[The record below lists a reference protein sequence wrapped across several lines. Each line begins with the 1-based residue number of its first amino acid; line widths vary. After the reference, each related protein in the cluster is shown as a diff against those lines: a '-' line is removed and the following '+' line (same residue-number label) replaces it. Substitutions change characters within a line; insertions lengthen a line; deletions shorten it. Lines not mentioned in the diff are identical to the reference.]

1 MSFKARL
8 LKREQHSKQWS
19 ESGGGGGGGWT
30 KDTRKVPLSR
40 LINQDDLVNDFEL
53 VSLTLSS

>member
-1 MSFKARL
+1 MSFKARF

-19 ESGGGGGGGWT
+19 ESGGTWGWT

>member
-1 MSFKARL
+1 MSFKARF

-19 ESGGGGGGGWT
+19 ESRGAWGWT
-30 KDTRKVPLSR
+30 KGTRIVPLSR

>member
-1 MSFKARL
+1 MSFKARF

-19 ESGGGGGGGWT
+19 ESRRVWGWT